1 MTATLASGQ
10 GAAMDAEHRAAQKGG
25 VRRRL
30 RRVWA
35 GDPVDPR
42 WARPALLTLLAATTA
57 LYVINLTASGWAN
70 AFYSAA
76 VQAGT
81 QSWKAF
87 FFGSSDASNFI
98 TVDKTPG
105 SLWFMEISA
114 RLFGVN
120 SFSIMLPQA
129 LMGVASVGVLYGAV
143 KKVSG
148 PGAGLLA
155 GAVLALTP
163 VAALMFRFNNPD
175 AMLVL
180 CLVLAAWA
188 MTRALADGRT
198 KWLLWCGA
206 LIGFAFLAKMMQAFL
221 VVPGFGLAY
230 LIAGPPRLGKRV
242 WQSLGALG
250 GLVMAG
256 GWWVA
261 VAMLVPAADRPYIG
275 GSQTNSV
282 WDLMFGYNGF
292 GRLTGD
298 ETGSV
303 GWTDQSSVTKL
314 FSSEM
319 GGQIAWL
326 LPAAVLAMFS
336 VLVLRGRRPRTDQ
349 RRAAVIVWGG
359 WLLVTGVTFSLMQG
373 IIHPYYMIA
382 LAPAIAALVGIG
394 AQELWSRRGTPVA
407 LGVLAGSVLLTGVWA
422 KALLDRSAGYLPWLG
437 ISVLVA
443 AVAGAIAIVVAAIV
457 PQYRFG
463 STLVAVLLSSFALLG
478 GPTAY
483 TLTTVSGAHTGAL
496 PTAGPAV
503 AGGGFGGG
511 RPRGFGGGVP
521 SGASGGTSAFGGATP
536 TGGGGGAVFG
546 GGGAGFAGR
555 RFGGGAGGA
564 GGLLGAPTPSSE
576 MVTLLKTNAA
586 AYTWAAAVS
595 GSNNAAGYQLATGLP
610 VMAIGGFNGTDPAPT
625 LAQFETLVQQGKIH
639 FYIAATLGQSSSGS
653 NAAEQI
659 AAWVSGRFTATTVGT
674 LTVYD
679 LSGPST

>member
-1 MTATLASGQ
+1 MTDTLAPVGRPVPV
-10 GAAMDAEHRAAQKGG
+10 AADLAPA
-25 VRRRL
+25 RRR
-30 RRVWA
+30 
-35 GDPVDPR
+35 DPR
-42 WARPALLTLLAATTA
+42 WARPAMLVLLAGTAA
-57 LYVINLTASGWAN
+57 LYLVNLTASGWAN

-87 FFGSSDASNFI
+87 LFGSSDASNFI

-120 SFSIMLPQA
+120 SFAILLPQA
-129 LMGVASVGVLYGAV
+129 LMGVASVGVLYAAV
-143 KKVSG
+143 KRVAG

-155 GAVLALTP
+155 GSALALTP

-188 MTRALADGRT
+188 LTRAIADGRT

-206 LIGFAFLAKMMQAFL
+206 FVGFAFLAKMMQAFL

-230 LIAGPPRLGKRV
+230 LVAGPPRLAKRL
-242 WQSLGALG
+242 WQLLGALAAM
-250 GLVMAG
+250 LVAG

-261 VAMLVPAADRPYIG
+261 VAMLWPAADRPFIG
-275 GSQTNSV
+275 GSQTNSM

-303 GWTDQSSVTKL
+303 GWTDQASVSKL
-314 FSSEM
+314 IDSEM

-326 LPAAVLAMFS
+326 LPAAVIA
-336 VLVLRGRRPRTDQ
+336 LVALLVAAGRRPRTDQ
-349 RRAAVIVWGG
+349 PRAAAMVWGS

-373 IIHPYYMIA
+373 IIHPYYTVA

-394 AQELWSRRGTPVA
+394 AQQLWQRRTSPVA
-407 LGVLAGSVLLTGVWA
+407 LGALAGTLVLSGIWA
-422 KALLDRSAGYLPWLG
+422 KVLLDRTPAFVPWLG
-437 ISVLVA
+437 TTVL
-443 AVAGAIAIVVAAIV
+443 AVGVLAAGAVVAAALV
-457 PQYRFG
+457 PRR
-463 STLVAVLLSSFALLG
+463 TAVLAPAAVVLALFALLA

-483 TLTTVSGAHTGAL
+483 ALDTVSTGHTGAL
-496 PTAGPAV
+496 PTAGPSV
-503 AGGGFGGG
+503 AGGGFGGARGG
-511 RPRGFGGGVP
+511 RPAGGFGGGTGRSFP
-521 SGASGGTSAFGGATP
+521 GGTGGTGAPTSGGTGGAR
-536 TGGGGGAVFG
+536 GGMS
-546 GGGAGFAGR
+546 
-555 RFGGGAGGA
+555 
-564 GGLLGAPTPSSE
+564 GLLGATTPSSE
-576 MVTLLKTNAA
+576 MVSLLTTDSTG
-586 AYTWAAAVS
+586 YTWAAAVT

-625 LAQFETLVQQGKIH
+625 LEQFQAMVAQGRIH
-639 FYIAATLGQSSSGS
+639 YYISASIGGASSGS
-653 NAAEQI
+653 NAAEEI
-659 AAWVSGRFTATTVGT
+659 ASWVAAHFTSATVGSQ
-674 LTVYD
+674 TVYD
-679 LSGPST
+679 LSTASG